1 MIDEN
6 EITRVSLFATPTYKI
21 KFKDHEKYKKEFIDY
36 IENVEGFPNT
46 GRSTLQFTSANLHKT
61 KVFKP
66 FTDFV
71 HDSLEYVMKDCGF
84 QPSIKMTGLW
94 STKHEEG
101 GFHHQH
107 THHNSMW
114 GGVYYL
120 EGTQNNS
127 GTTFYNPNHYHAII
141 DPAHIKGATRRFL
154 KTHTSKFEEG
164 MMVIFPAW
172 LEHNTDRNNLARTG
186 SIRRIL
192 SFNAMPIGKTTFD
205 PFDRYNY
212 PDPTGL
218 DMMDY
223 YEGKEPKK

>member
-6 EITRVSLFATPTYKI
+6 EVSRVNLFAIPTYKI
-21 KFKDHEKYKKEFIDY
+21 RFKDHEKYKKEFIDY

-46 GRSTLQFTSANLHKT
+46 ARNTLQFTTANLHKT

-71 HDSLEYVMKDCGF
+71 HSSLEYVMQDCGW
-84 QPSIKMTGLW
+84 QPSIKVTGIW

-120 EGTQNNS
+120 EGTENNS
-127 GTTFYNPNHYHAII
+127 GTTFYNPIHYHAIL
-141 DPAHIKGATRRFL
+141 DPAHIKGKPRRFL
-154 KTHTSKFEEG
+154 KAHTSKFEEG
-164 MMVIFPAW
+164 MLVIFPAW
-172 LEHNTDRNNLARTG
+172 LEHTTDRNVLARTG

-192 SFNAMPIGKTTFD
+192 SFNAMPVGKTTYD

-212 PDPTGL
+212 PDPTAL
-218 DMMDY
+218 DMMTY
-223 YEGKEPKK
+223 YEGRDPKK